1 MAYAK
6 HGMPEGKIKNP
17 QRFTA
22 VRIFIV
28 YKKTTKLILP
38 KTLFTKKSLYYD
50 ISAHYMLLITYLG
63 RLNAFVISAI

>member
-1 MAYAK
+1 
-6 HGMPEGKIKNP
+6 MPKGNEKNP

-38 KTLFTKKSLYYD
+38 KTLFTKKSLCMIYQ
-50 ISAHYMLLITYLG
+50 HITCHK
-63 RLNAFVISAI
+63 